1 MVTTRTPPRASAS
14 PQQPGRPAQVD
25 IRPPGRRVRVPELAV
40 GVLVT
45 VVFALGAALWHLSSV
60 DKVPALAAATTI
72 ERGDTIESGDVKVV
86 YIASDGAVNRMDG
99 SQLGRVVGRVAL
111 VDVGKGTL
119 LTPSLMAGSVAINDG
134 DGVVGLSLEPG
145 AYPASGL
152 AKGDRV
158 NIVLTADFA
167 DGGEDPTVI
176 ARGAVV
182 FGVEELT
189 SGRRLVSILTNEV
202 DAEAVAAAA
211 GGDVVRLVLVAP

>member
-1 MVTTRTPPRASAS
+1 MVGTRTPPRTSAS
-14 PQQPGRPAQVD
+14 TRQPGRPSQVEV
-25 IRPPGRRVRVPELAV
+25 RPPGRRVRVPELAV

-45 VVFALGAALWHLSSV
+45 VVFALGAVLWHLSSV

-72 ERGDTIESGDVKVV
+72 ERGDTIEAGDVKLV
-86 YIASDGAVNRMDG
+86 YVAGDGAVNRMDG

-111 VDVGKGTL
+111 VDLGRGTL
-119 LTPSLMAGSVAINDG
+119 LTPSLMAGPLAIDDG
-134 DGVVGLSLEPG
+134 DGLVGLSLEPG
-145 AYPASGL
+145 AYPASDL
-152 AKGDRV
+152 AMGDRV
-158 NIVLTADFA
+158 NVVLTADFA
-167 DGGEDPTVI
+167 DSGAEPTVI

-211 GGDVVRLVLVAP
+211 GGDGLRLVLVAP

>member
-1 MVTTRTPPRASAS
+1 
-14 PQQPGRPAQVD
+14 
-25 IRPPGRRVRVPELAV
+25 VPELAV
-40 GVLVT
+40 GVLVS
-45 VVFALGAALWHLSSV
+45 VVFALGAVLWHLSSV
-60 DKVPALAAATTI
+60 AKVPALAAATTI

-86 YIASDGAVNRMDG
+86 YFASDGPVSRMDG
-99 SQLGRVVGRVAL
+99 SQLGRVVGRVAR
-111 VDVGKGTL
+111 VDLGKGTL
-119 LTPSLMAGSVAINDG
+119 LTPSLIAGPVAIDDG

-152 AKGDRV
+152 AMGDRV

-167 DGGEDPTVI
+167 DNGAPTVI

-211 GGDVVRLVLVAP
+211 GGDGLRLVLVAP